1 MNFPLVATSV
11 VLAYLIGSIP
21 TAVWVGTSR
30 YGIDVREHGSGNAG
44 ATNTFRILGRKAGIV
59 VMLVDILKGLAA
71 ASLAVLLY
79 AINAIPQHDIIVF
92 KLILGIVAILGHIFP
107 VYANFKGGKGVATLL
122 GMALA
127 IKFPVALICVGVFL
141 ITLIISKYV
150 SLSSILGAL
159 AFPFLMTIPVFS
171 PGEPILVVF
180 GFVLFGIVAYTHKK
194 NIKRILSKEENKT
207 YLRFKKKST

>member
-1 MNFPLVATSV
+1 MNFPLVMAGV
-11 VLAYLIGSIP
+11 VLAYLVGSIP
-21 TAVWVGTSR
+21 TAVWVGTAR

-44 ATNTFRILGRKAGIV
+44 ATNTFRILGRKAGII

-71 ASLAVLLY
+71 SSIAVLLFI
-79 AINAIPQHDIIVF
+79 INAIPQHDIVVF
-92 KLILGIVAILGHIFP
+92 KLILGIVAIFGHIFP
-107 VYANFKGGKGVATLL
+107 IYANFKGGKGVATLF

-150 SLSSILGAL
+150 SLSSILGTL
-159 AFPFLMTIPVFS
+159 AFPLLMTIPVFS
-171 PGEPILVVF
+171 PGEPVLVVF

-194 NIKRILSKEENKT
+194 NIKRILAKEENKT
-207 YLRFKKKST
+207 YLRFKKKSD